1 MECFAFMRKGQR
13 KEDKHDSGRIVL
25 DDAFRGVVSVSG
37 SQRGDHGEPDPV
49 DKKHAPCEA
58 GTSTERKQWK
68 LKIRLL
74 KHERREKSSAAG
86 STVGTADQ
94 NAATGTGK

>member
-1 MECFAFMRKGQR
+1 MTADGLFWMMYFAAFCLYLAVSAAIME
-13 KEDKHDSGRIVL
+13 SLI
-25 DDAFRGVVSVSG
+25 
-37 SQRGDHGEPDPV
+37 PWI
-49 DKKHAPCEA
+49 KKKAPCEA